1 MARRRWPTVLE
12 ACGQVARR
20 QLVSEVAQKEQ
31 DVPARLVRERSKDSL
46 GVGCRGPSHANERL
60 AFGVTISKMQNKPRW
75 AVSELGVGLGT
86 RRRSRPSVRSSRR
99 RWPGRWPYVR
109 SSRPRW
115 PGRRVSIRSS
125 SRVFGELSHH
135 DESSTPGNTSWSYR
149 LACC

>member
-60 AFGVTISKMQNKPRW
+60 AFAVIISKIQNNILAPRPLPSGG
-75 AVSELGVGLGT
+75 ARELAARRLFTCSPT
-86 RRRSRPSVRSSRR
+86 RA
-99 RWPGRWPYVR
+99 
-109 SSRPRW
+109 
-115 PGRRVSIRSS
+115 
-125 SRVFGELSHH
+125 
-135 DESSTPGNTSWSYR
+135 SSTSDDVRVGGLIQT
-149 LACC
+149 

>member
-60 AFGVTISKMQNKPRW
+60 AFGVTISKIQNNLLGASPTSERGRPR
-75 AVSELGVGLGT
+75 A
-86 RRRSRPSVRSSRR
+86 RRSATVHVLANPSHLERTREPRQIAPGAAPRTRPAPRR
-99 RWPGRWPYVR
+99 I
-109 SSRPRW
+109 S
-115 PGRRVSIRSS
+115 
-125 SRVFGELSHH
+125 
-135 DESSTPGNTSWSYR
+135 
-149 LACC
+149 